1 MDMSQAIGVAILQ
14 GATELF
20 PVSSLGHAVVIP
32 ALFRLSLDENA
43 PEFLPFLVLLHVG
56 TAVALFAFFSRTWLA
71 LIRGVLGLGT
81 EDETREGRRLLGL
94 IVVATIPAIV
104 LGGLLEHR
112 LKLLFGSPLIV
123 AGFLVANGV
132 LLIVCEKLRG

>member
-1 MDMSQAIGVAILQ
+1 MDMLQAIGVAILQ

-56 TAVALFAFFSRTWLA
+56 TAVAYSPFSHELGWRLS
-71 LIRGVLGLGT
+71 GVFSAWAPKMKP
-81 EDETREGRRLLGL
+81 GRVGGCLVSSLWPPSRLSSS
-94 IVVATIPAIV
+94 AAYWST
-104 LGGLLEHR
+104 
-112 LKLLFGSPLIV
+112 S
-123 AGFLVANGV
+123 
-132 LLIVCEKLRG
+132 